1 MKSEK
6 FVSLNKINL
15 SVLFRFLFIFLT
27 GVFVSLNALFGQIR
41 IQVRADN
48 LPLPDQPIYMASSF
62 NNWNPQDPQWKL
74 RKINKNTYT
83 IDISDELTEF
93 EYKFTQGDWNIVEAR
108 ADGSLLPNRLFSK
121 DQVTDGTVYLAISG
135 WEYRPEYPI
144 HITKVPEN
152 TPHDAAIYIS
162 GNFNNWVIKDE
173 LYRLKKQY
181 DGSYKINIF
190 SKFESL
196 EYKFHRGDWNSA
208 ESWKSGKARPN
219 RIVHGADF
227 KPDQTIEVEIEN
239 WEDLSSTFNFF
250 SLIDLILLFAAFQ
263 GFLLMIVVPTMQDF
277 NREANRLL
285 VILLG
290 LASFFL
296 FCKVIGYYRDVAN
309 AFPKLIL
316 VPNFALFTFAPVF
329 YFYLHRL
336 LFKKGFTSNQAWP
349 HFILPSL
356 QFLVYIPYF
365 FMDGKRFQHKI
376 VNNETDLKWVFA
388 ITFIVALFSNLYYY
402 YKCKKAI
409 RNYSESYIHETA
421 YHQNINYLS
430 AVLVIFMVC
439 MVLGVFTSILFV
451 INTLNNGQITELL
464 ENSIN
469 LIWIAFSLI
478 GFVLGYYAVHQ
489 PEIFKINHEENTGE
503 ELTTPEPEAA
513 KTRSSIA
520 EEELESFRA
529 RIEEVMKTHKPFLNP
544 NLALNDLATLVK
556 TPSHTLSRVIRE
568 GYDKNF
574 FDFINTYRIEEFK
587 ENINNPKYHNYT
599 LLGIAFEVG
608 FNSKTAFNRS
618 FKKITGQT
626 PSEYY
631 HSRK

>member
-1 MKSEK
+1 MIQ
-6 FVSLNKINL
+6 INL
-15 SVLFRFLFIFLT
+15 STLFRFLFIFMAGIL
-27 GVFVSLNALFGQIR
+27 VSLNALFGQIR
-41 IQVRADN
+41 IQVKADS
-48 LPLPDQPIYMASSF
+48 LPLPDQHIYMASTL

-83 IDISDELTEF
+83 IDISEDLKEF

-108 ADGSLLPNRLFSK
+108 ADGSLLPNRLFSE
-121 DQVTDGTVYLAISG
+121 DQVVDGTVYLTISG
-135 WEYRPEYPI
+135 WELRPEYRI
-144 HITKVPEN
+144 HIIKVPEN
-152 TPHDAAIYIS
+152 TPPDAAIYIS
-162 GNFNNWVIKDE
+162 GNFNNWVVKDE
-173 LYRLKKQY
+173 LFRLKKQF
-181 DGSYKINIF
+181 DGSYRINIF

-196 EYKFHRGDWNSA
+196 EYKFHRGDWSSA

-219 RIVHGADF
+219 RVVHRADF
-227 KPDQTIEVEIEN
+227 GPTQEIQLEIEN

-285 VILLG
+285 VVLLG

-296 FCKVIGYYRDVAN
+296 FFKVIGYYRDVAN
-309 AFPKLIL
+309 VFPKLIL
-316 VPNFALFTFAPVF
+316 VPNFALFTFAPLF

-336 LFKKGFTSNQAWP
+336 LFRKRFSSKQAWP

-356 QFLVYIPYF
+356 LFLAYIPYF

-376 VNNETDLKWVFA
+376 VNNETDLKWVFV
-388 ITFIVALFSNLYYY
+388 ISFIIAVFSNLYYY
-402 YKCKKAI
+402 YKCRKAV
-409 RNYSESYIHETA
+409 RNYSESYINETA

-439 MVLGVFTSILFV
+439 IILGVFTCVLFV
-451 INTLNNGQITELL
+451 INTLRNGQITELL

-478 GFVLGYYAVHQ
+478 GFVLGYYAIHQ
-489 PEIFKINHEENTGE
+489 PEIFKISHEETADTGMI
-503 ELTTPEPEAA
+503 TPEPEAA
-513 KTRSSIA
+513 KTRTSIA
-520 EEELESFRA
+520 EDDLETFRA
-529 RIEEVMKTHKPFLNP
+529 RIEEVMKAQKPFLNP

-574 FDFINTYRIEEFK
+574 FDFINSYRIEEFK

>member
-1 MKSEK
+1 M
-6 FVSLNKINL
+6 
-15 SVLFRFLFIFLT
+15 FRFLLVFLT
-27 GVFVSLNALFGQIR
+27 GIFITLNALFGQIR
-41 IQVRADN
+41 LEVRADT
-48 LPLPDQPIYMASSF
+48 LLLPDQPIYMASNL
-62 NNWNPQDPQWKL
+62 NNWNPKDPQWKL
-74 RKINKNTYT
+74 RKINRNTYT
-83 IDISDELTEF
+83 IDISEEDLTDF
-93 EYKFTQGDWNIVEAR
+93 EYKFTQGNWNIVEAR
-108 ADGSLLPNRLFSK
+108 PDGSLLPNRLLSE
-121 DQVTDGTVYLAISG
+121 DRIVNGTVYLTIAG
-135 WEYRPEYPI
+135 WEQRPEFQI

-152 TPHDAAIYIS
+152 TPPDAAIYIS
-162 GNFNNWVIKDE
+162 GNFNNWEVKDE
-173 LYRLKKQY
+173 LFRLKKQF

-208 ESWKSGKARPN
+208 ESWRSGKARPN

-227 KPDQTIEVEIEN
+227 KPNQEIEVEIEN

-263 GFLLMIVVPTMQDF
+263 GFLLMIVIPTMQDF

-296 FCKVIGYYRDVAN
+296 FSKVIGYYRDVAN
-309 AFPKLIL
+309 VLPKLIL

-336 LFKKGFTSNQAWP
+336 LFRKGFTLNQAWP

-388 ITFIVALFSNLYYY
+388 ITFIIALFSNLYYY

-409 RNYSESYIHETA
+409 RNYSESYINETA

-430 AVLVIFMVC
+430 AVLVIFMIC
-439 MVLGVFTSILFV
+439 IVLGIFTSVLFV
-451 INTLNNGQITELL
+451 VNTLKGGLITELL

-478 GFVLGYYAVHQ
+478 GFVLGYYAIHQ
-489 PEIFKINHEENTGE
+489 PEIFKISHEEETA
-503 ELTTPEPEAA
+503 LAVPEPEAA
-513 KTRSSIA
+513 KTRTSIA
-520 EEELESFRA
+520 EEDLEAFRN
-529 RIEEVMKTHKPFLNP
+529 RIEEVMKSQKPFLNP
-544 NLALNDLATLVK
+544 NLALNDLATLIK

-574 FDFINTYRIEEFK
+574 FDFINSYRIEEFK

-618 FKKITGQT
+618 FKKMTGQT

-631 HSRK
+631 HSRR

>member
-1 MKSEK
+1 MNRIK
-6 FVSLNKINL
+6 NY
-15 SVLFRFLFIFLT
+15 VLFRFLLVLLT
-27 GVFVSLNALFGQIR
+27 GVLFSQHALLGQIR
-41 IQVRADN
+41 LEVRADS
-48 LPLPDQPIYMASSF
+48 LLLADQPIYMASSL
-62 NNWNPQDPQWKL
+62 NNWNPKDPQWKL
-74 RKINKNTYT
+74 RKINRNTYT
-83 IDISDELTEF
+83 IDIGEDLTDF
-93 EYKFTQGDWNIVEAR
+93 EYKFTQGNWNIVEAR
-108 ADGSLLPNRLFSK
+108 PDGSLLPNRLFSENT
-121 DQVTDGTVYLAISG
+121 VVNGTVYLTIAG
-135 WEYRPEYPI
+135 WEQRPEFQF
-144 HITKVPEN
+144 HITTVPDN
-152 TPHDAAIYIS
+152 TPPDAAIYIS
-162 GNFNNWVIKDE
+162 GNFNNWEIKDE
-173 LYRLKKQY
+173 LFRLKKQY

-219 RIVHGADF
+219 RIVHGADI
-227 KPDQTIEVEIEN
+227 KPNQEIEIEIEN

-263 GFLLMIVVPTMQDF
+263 GFLLMIVIPTMQDF

-296 FCKVIGYYRDVAN
+296 FFKVIGYYRDVAN
-309 AFPKLIL
+309 ALPKLIL

-336 LFKKGFTSNQAWP
+336 LFKQGFTAGQAWP
-349 HFILPSL
+349 HFVLPSL

-388 ITFIVALFSNLYYY
+388 ITFIVAVFSNLYYY
-402 YKCKKAI
+402 YKSRKAI
-409 RNYSESYIHETA
+409 RKYSESYINETA

-430 AVLVIFMVC
+430 AVLVIFMIC
-439 MVLGVFTSILFV
+439 IVLGIFTCVLFAV
-451 INTLNNGQITELL
+451 NTLRGGVITELL

-478 GFVLGYYAVHQ
+478 GFVLGYYAIHQ
-489 PEIFKINHEENTGE
+489 PEIFKINHEENNE
-503 ELTTPEPEAA
+503 EETSTPEPETS
-513 KTRSSIA
+513 KTRTSIA
-520 EEELESFRA
+520 EEELDAFRD
-529 RIEEVMKTHKPFLNP
+529 RIEEVMNTQKPYLNP

-574 FDFINTYRIEEFK
+574 FDFINSYRIAEFK

-618 FKKITGQT
+618 FKKMTGQT
-626 PSEYY
+626 PSEFY

>member
-1 MKSEK
+1 M
-6 FVSLNKINL
+6 
-15 SVLFRFLFIFLT
+15 FRFLLVFLT
-27 GVFVSLNALFGQIR
+27 GIFITLNALFGQIR
-41 IQVRADN
+41 LEVRADT
-48 LPLPDQPIYMASSF
+48 LLLPDQPIYMASNL
-62 NNWNPQDPQWKL
+62 NNWNPKDPQWKL
-74 RKINKNTYT
+74 RKINRNTYT
-83 IDISDELTEF
+83 IDISEEDLTDF
-93 EYKFTQGDWNIVEAR
+93 EYKFTQGNWNIVEAR
-108 ADGSLLPNRLFSK
+108 PDGSLLPNRLLSE
-121 DQVTDGTVYLAISG
+121 DRIVNGTVYLTIAG
-135 WEYRPEYPI
+135 WEQRPEFQI

-152 TPHDAAIYIS
+152 TPPDAAIYIS
-162 GNFNNWVIKDE
+162 GNFNNWEVKDE
-173 LYRLKKQY
+173 LFRLKKQF

-208 ESWKSGKARPN
+208 ESWRSGKARPN

-227 KPDQTIEVEIEN
+227 KPNQEIEVEIEN

-263 GFLLMIVVPTMQDF
+263 GFLLMIVIPTMQDF

-296 FCKVIGYYRDVAN
+296 FSKVIGYYRDVAN
-309 AFPKLIL
+309 VLPKLIL

-336 LFKKGFTSNQAWP
+336 LFRKGFTLNQAWP

-388 ITFIVALFSNLYYY
+388 ITFIIALFSNLYYY

-409 RNYSESYIHETA
+409 RNYSESYINETA

-430 AVLVIFMVC
+430 AVLVIFMIC
-439 MVLGVFTSILFV
+439 IVLGIFTSVLFV
-451 INTLNNGQITELL
+451 VNTLKGGLITELL

-478 GFVLGYYAVHQ
+478 GFVLGYYAIHQ
-489 PEIFKINHEENTGE
+489 PEIFKISHEEETA
-503 ELTTPEPEAA
+503 LAVPEPEAA
-513 KTRSSIA
+513 KTRTSIA
-520 EEELESFRA
+520 EEDLETFRN
-529 RIEEVMKTHKPFLNP
+529 RIEEVMKSQKPFLNP
-544 NLALNDLATLVK
+544 NLALNDLATLIK

-574 FDFINTYRIEEFK
+574 FDFINSYRIEEFK

-618 FKKITGQT
+618 FKKMTGQT

-631 HSRK
+631 HSRR

>member
-1 MKSEK
+1 MS
-6 FVSLNKINL
+6 
-15 SVLFRFLFIFLT
+15 RFLPVFLT
-27 GVFVSLNALFGQIR
+27 GFFISLNALFGQIR
-41 IQVRADN
+41 LEVKADT
-48 LPLPDQPIYMASSF
+48 LLLPDQPIYMASNL
-62 NNWNPQDPQWKL
+62 NNWNPKDPQWKL
-74 RKINKNTYT
+74 RKINRNTYT
-83 IDISDELTEF
+83 IDISEEDLSDF
-93 EYKFTQGDWNIVEAR
+93 EYKFTQGNWNIVEAR
-108 ADGSLLPNRLFSK
+108 PDGSLLPNRLLSE
-121 DQVTDGTVYLAISG
+121 DHIANGTVYLTIAG
-135 WEYRPEYPI
+135 WEQRPEFQI

-152 TPHDAAIYIS
+152 TPPDAAIYIS
-162 GNFNNWVIKDE
+162 GNFNNWEVKDE
-173 LYRLKKQY
+173 LFRLKKQF

-208 ESWKSGKARPN
+208 ESWRSGKARPN

-227 KPDQTIEVEIEN
+227 KPNQEIEVEIEN

-263 GFLLMIVVPTMQDF
+263 GFLLMIVIPTMQDF

-296 FCKVIGYYRDVAN
+296 FSKVIGYYRDVAN
-309 AFPKLIL
+309 VLPKLIL

-336 LFKKGFTSNQAWP
+336 LFRKGFTLSQAWP

-388 ITFIVALFSNLYYY
+388 ITFIIALFSNLYYY

-409 RNYSESYIHETA
+409 RNYSESYINETA

-439 MVLGVFTSILFV
+439 IILGIFTCVLFV
-451 INTLNNGQITELL
+451 VNTLKGGLITELL

-478 GFVLGYYAVHQ
+478 GFVLGYYAIHQ
-489 PEIFKINHEENTGE
+489 PEIFKISHEEE
-503 ELTTPEPEAA
+503 ETATTAPEPEAA
-513 KTRSSIA
+513 KARTSIA
-520 EEELESFRA
+520 EEDLDAFRN
-529 RIEEVMKTHKPFLNP
+529 RIEEVMKTQKPFLNP
-544 NLALNDLATLVK
+544 NLALNDLATLIK

-574 FDFINTYRIEEFK
+574 FDFINSYRIEEFK

-618 FKKITGQT
+618 FKKMTGQT

-631 HSRK
+631 HSRR

>member
-1 MKSEK
+1 M
-6 FVSLNKINL
+6 NKINL
-15 SVLFRFLFIFLT
+15 STLSRFLLIFLT
-27 GVFVSLNALFGQIR
+27 GTLATLNALFGQIR
-41 IQVRADN
+41 LEVKVDA
-48 LPLPDQPIYMASSF
+48 LLLPDQPIYMASSL
-62 NNWNPQDPQWKL
+62 NNWDPKDPQWKL

-83 IDISDELTEF
+83 IDISEDVTEF
-93 EYKFTQGDWNIVEAR
+93 EYKFTQGNWNIVEAR
-108 ADGSLLPNRLFSK
+108 PDGSLLPNRFF
-121 DQVTDGTVYLAISG
+121 TETPTIDGTKYLTIAG
-135 WEYRPEYPI
+135 WEQRPEYQI

-152 TPHDAAIYIS
+152 TPPDAAIYVS
-162 GNFNNWVIKDE
+162 GNFNNWEIKDE
-173 LYRLKKQY
+173 LFRLKKQY

-196 EYKFHRGDWNSA
+196 EYKFHRGDWSSA

-227 KPDQTIEVEIEN
+227 KPNEEIEVEIEN

-296 FCKVIGYYRDVAN
+296 FFKVIGYYRDVAN
-309 AFPKLIL
+309 WLPKLIL

-329 YFYLHRL
+329 YFYLNRL
-336 LFKKGFTSNQAWP
+336 LFKKGFTSSQAWP

-365 FMDGKRFQHKI
+365 FMEGKKFQHKI
-376 VNNETDLKWVFA
+376 VNNETDLKWVFV
-388 ITFIVALFSNLYYY
+388 ITFIIAVFSNLYYY
-402 YKCKKAI
+402 YKSKRAI
-409 RNYSESYIHETA
+409 RNYSESYINETA

-430 AVLVIFMVC
+430 AVLVIFMIC
-439 MVLGVFTSILFV
+439 IILGLFTCVLFV
-451 INTLNNGQITELL
+451 VNTWKGGQIIELL
-464 ENSIN
+464 DNSIN

-478 GFVLGYYAVHQ
+478 GFVLGYYAIHQ
-489 PEIFKINHEENTGE
+489 PEIFKISHEEAAEGE
-503 ELTTPEPEAA
+503 MTPPEPEAA

-520 EEELESFRA
+520 EAELEAYRA
-529 RIEEVMKTHKPFLNP
+529 RIEEIMKTQKPFLNP

-556 TPSHTLSRVIRE
+556 TPSHTLSKVIRE

-574 FDFINTYRIEEFK
+574 FDFINSYRIEEFK

-618 FKKITGQT
+618 FKKMTGQT